1 MATEALGFE
10 LETGV
15 LEALVAASRYAFL
28 DRHVGLVD
36 GHVWERAALSRRVF
50 GTRDVLPAQFLGH
63 VRERENGVADLSYIA
78 AV

>member
-36 GHVWERAALSRRVF
+36 GHVWERALC
-50 GTRDVLPAQFLGH
+50 PAGSLAHATYFQPSSLVTSVKG
-63 VRERENGVADLSYIA
+63 RMGSPI
-78 AV
+78 